1 MGPRSP
7 PYDRVASAHE
17 SVISAT
23 PSRPLSLPLAA
34 LAGFGLAGALLG
46 AVPPDAARAQA
57 LFQAGDLDQNR
68 FVLVAAPIGK
78 GERSQLNIYEQVR
91 PTRACFAIGEGRPAA
106 VNPLLATFDFTGICG
121 RYIDANGYSLR
132 IGGTDLATS
141 YRLTVSRSGNDT
153 LLLAMPTRGSGPE
166 MVVGRTGGVATGF
179 LKFELEPGWS
189 LKRRQFGGR
198 SLGHVYVYRDGF
210 PGAGA
215 PSAAG
220 AVPTAPAPAAVP
232 PARPTTGRPASAT
245 GGAPVPPAPP
255 LLPATPASG
264 ASPSTPA
271 ASPTRRA
278 PMR

>member
-1 MGPRSP
+1 
-7 PYDRVASAHE
+7 
-17 SVISAT
+17 VISAT
-23 PSRPLSLPLAA
+23 PSRPLSLPHAA
-34 LAGFGLAGALLG
+34 LAGFGLAAALLG
-46 AVPPDAARAQA
+46 ALSPDAARAQA
-57 LFQAGDLDQNR
+57 LFQAGDLEQNR

-91 PTRACFAIGEGRPAA
+91 PTRACFAIGDGRPAA

-215 PSAAG
+215 GAPSAAG
-220 AVPTAPAPAAVP
+220 AAPAA
-232 PARPTTGRPASAT
+232 
-245 GGAPVPPAPP
+245 PVPGAVP

-264 ASPSTPA
+264 TSPSTPA